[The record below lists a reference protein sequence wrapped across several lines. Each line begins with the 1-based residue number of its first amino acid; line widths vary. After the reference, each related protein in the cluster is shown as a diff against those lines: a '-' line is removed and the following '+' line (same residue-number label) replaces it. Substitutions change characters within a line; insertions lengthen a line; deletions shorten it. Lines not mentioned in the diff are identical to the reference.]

1 MKSFILIDGS
11 TDRLWN
17 TDETVNLN
25 VATEKKLK
33 KMLKSERQT
42 NI

>member
-1 MKSFILIDGS
+1 MARQ
-11 TDRLWN
+11 TDLGTQN
-17 TDETVNLN
+17 ETVN